1 MKSKNIEGRDS
12 PVGIGNGYGMD
23 HPGIEFGRK
32 GGGYFSHQYRP
43 DLRLIEPA
51 VKWVPGL
58 FSGGKAAECG
68 VDHPFLM

>member
-1 MKSKNIEGRDS
+1 
-12 PVGIGNGYGMD
+12 
-23 HPGIEFGRK
+23 
-32 GGGYFSHQYRP
+32 
-43 DLRLIEPA
+43 LRLIEPA